1 MTRHEWN
8 SAVVPPDGEIVD
20 VLAMDD
26 KGRYEVPFPV
36 VFKDNCWLNAST
48 NEELDAFVAAWRPRD

>member
-1 MTRHEWN
+1 MKRHEWN
-8 SAVVPPDGEIVD
+8 SAVVPHDGEIVD

-36 VFKDNCWLNAST
+36 LFKDDCWLNAST